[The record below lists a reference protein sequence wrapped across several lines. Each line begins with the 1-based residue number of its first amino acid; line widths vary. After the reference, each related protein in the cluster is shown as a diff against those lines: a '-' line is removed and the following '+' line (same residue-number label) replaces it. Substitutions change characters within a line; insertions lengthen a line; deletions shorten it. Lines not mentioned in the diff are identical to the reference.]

1 MDMKEIQT
9 FITNPAFLVGVGLV
23 ILLLVLLLVFKGN
36 SKKKLVVKISDYEV
50 RYNTLKSIPLS
61 FKLNKSVAIARLNEE
76 TMNQVTLCKDDY
88 VLCQSNLKQ
97 LASLLADAEDAIATR
112 KIKIAKEILLDLEAT
127 CELADNQISKLN
139 EFLDTIL
146 EKETIQRV
154 EISKAKEN
162 FREIKSNLIDKNAQ
176 LAYCYD
182 MIENKISECEKLFSM
197 FEEWMYA
204 SEFEKAHNISGEIY
218 DKIAGLETINNEFPS
233 LLQEARG
240 FIPNL
245 IDEVMHVYSLEKN
258 RGVYLDHLE
267 VKKNVDVIYTSLQ
280 ENLAALKVGNF
291 LNISTILA
299 DYKVRLNQLLNQ
311 IHRESISFDEVS
323 LNKKKTD
330 ELIDDCKQLQE
341 YIISS
346 YEDSKDR
353 YGLED
358 ITSKMV
364 AKTKKINDV
373 SNLCEKITTMMIKKV
388 VPSTTILI
396 SLKELVQDAE
406 IIHADLQELKVS
418 LDNSKKDE
426 ERAKKQLLKLQLIM
440 NEMQVKIRKN
450 KLPSISGKYE
460 DDLVKAYNYIH
471 SVEVLL
477 KEKLL
482 DITFLNSTLQE
493 AIDYIYK
500 LYNNVNNIVGMAIMV
515 ENTIVFG
522 NKYRSTYPDID
533 SELTR
538 AELCYRN
545 GEYTQALTIAIGTI
559 EKIFPNTYEELI
571 KDNAKSVA

>member
-9 FITNPAFLVGVGLV
+9 IITNPAFLVGVGLV
-23 ILLLVLLLVFKGN
+23 ILLLILLLVFKGN

-50 RYNTLKSIPLS
+50 KYNTLKSIPLS

-127 CELADNQISKLN
+127 CELAENQISKLN

-162 FREIKSNLIDKNAQ
+162 FREIKANLIDKNAQ

-218 DKIAGLETINNEFPS
+218 DKISGLETINNEFPS

-346 YEDSKDR
+346 YDDSKDR

-364 AKTKKINDV
+364 TKTKKINDV

-406 IIHADLQELKVS
+406 IIHADLQELKVG

>member
-364 AKTKKINDV
+364 SKTKKINDV